1 MPFRKIINFLG
12 KYLTLMSCI
21 AFAPFDAKAAD
32 YYFRPTNV
40 AMIDSWT
47 NELSFTI
54 SNPGKVPVVLKLKAH
69 PVGAQKAQFRH
80 LPDVL
85 GISANTLVLKPG
97 ERREI
102 NLDYR
107 PQSAVQQFSSYE
119 VTVEQLPILYVLPGS
134 TQKSGLMN
142 VTRYTAEIE
151 IRERGPRQL
160 QYAFGQLGKKKIEVK
175 TALLASTQIRP

>member
-1 MPFRKIINFLG
+1 MPLSKFINFLG
-12 KYLTLMSCI
+12 KYLPFMSCMV
-21 AFAPFDAKAAD
+21 FASFDAKAAD

-69 PVGAQKAQFRH
+69 PVGAQKAQFRQ
-80 LPDVL
+80 LPDIL
-85 GISANTLVLKPG
+85 GISARTLILKPG
-97 ERREI
+97 ETTEI

-107 PQSAVQQFSSYE
+107 PQSAVQQLSSYE

-134 TQKSGLMN
+134 AQKPGLMN

-151 IRERGPRQL
+151 IRERDTQQF
-160 QYAFGQLGKKKIEVK
+160 QYAFAQLGKKSDVRA
-175 TALLASTQIRP
+175 ALLATTQIRP